1 MVIIGK
7 QPNSL
12 EVYYGVIKNLF
23 KAERRS
29 NLLPFPRKRY
39 KLFKLNQKH
48 MKFIRTVQIALI
60 ICTVLVSLP
69 TLSQD
74 YVFRVL
80 ANKGAN
86 SVKSGS
92 SDWMPLKTGARL
104 NKGDA
109 LKLDENGYLGLV
121 HANGRTL
128 ELKESGEHKIDDLSA
143 KIGSGRSSV
152 ASKYA
157 DFVMSKMST
166 EKREENRRKYASV
179 TGAVERATGTSAIK
193 LLMPP
198 SAKVFGDE
206 ALIMWNGEEGASYDV
221 TVKDMFDEVIYSSK
235 VEDSKILLHL
245 NVEKFAKQSLVIIN
259 IKQSDNENIDSGD
272 YGIKKLSG
280 DEANE
285 IKSELQELIAQIGDK
300 TNSLNSLI
308 LAEFYEQKNLII
320 DALTQYMKAVELS
333 PDVDYF
339 GEVYQEFKMRHRLDK

>member
-1 MVIIGK
+1 MK
-7 QPNSL
+7 F
-12 EVYYGVIKNLF
+12 IKSKN
-23 KAERRS
+23 
-29 NLLPFPRKRY
+29 
-39 KLFKLNQKH
+39 
-48 MKFIRTVQIALI
+48 MKFIRTVQIVLI
-60 ICTVLVSLP
+60 ICTVFVSIP
-69 TLSQD
+69 SLSQD

-92 SDWMPLKTGARL
+92 SDWIPLKTGARL

-109 LKLDENGYLGLV
+109 LKLGENGYLGLV
-121 HANGRTL
+121 HSSGRTL
-128 ELKESGEHKIDDLSA
+128 ELKDVGEHKIDDLSA
-143 KIGSGRSSV
+143 KIGSARSSV

-157 DFVMSKMST
+157 DFVMSKMSP

-179 TGAVERATGTSAIK
+179 TGAVERATGSSAIK

-198 SAKVFGDE
+198 SAEVFGDE
-206 ALIMWNGEEGASYDV
+206 ALIVWDGEEGTSYDV
-221 TVKDMFDEVIYSSK
+221 TVKDMFDEVIFSSK

-245 NVEKFAKQSLVIIN
+245 NDEKFAKESLIIIN
-259 IKQSDNENIDSGD
+259 IKQSDNENIGSGD

-280 DEANE
+280 DEASE
-285 IKSELQELIAQIGDK
+285 IKSELQELMEHIGDE

-308 LAEFYEQKNLII
+308 LAEFFEQKNMII
-320 DALTQYMKAVELS
+320 DALTKYMKAVELS